1 MHRQDGRCADGDFVA
16 DIDQGRGE
24 NMKKQA
30 IPAFALEKN
39 AAPGEREIRMRP
51 GKSGNPFRAGGRA
64 HE

>member
-1 MHRQDGRCADGDFVA
+1 
-16 DIDQGRGE
+16 
-24 NMKKQA
+24 MKKQA

-51 GKSGNPFRAGGRA
+51 GKNGNPFRAGGRA